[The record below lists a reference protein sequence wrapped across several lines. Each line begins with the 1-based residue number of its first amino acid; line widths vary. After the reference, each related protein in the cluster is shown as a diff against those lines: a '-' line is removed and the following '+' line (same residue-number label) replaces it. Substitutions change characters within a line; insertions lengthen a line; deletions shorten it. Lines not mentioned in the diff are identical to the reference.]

1 MLNWFDMDYKNQAVS
16 KDLSLAEIK
25 LMLTSIIVII
35 ITKGKI
41 KNSGEKDVIYTI
53 LIISKHRILPKS
65 KKLQDIYLI
74 ILSFA

>member
-1 MLNWFDMDYKNQAVS
+1 
-16 KDLSLAEIK
+16 
-25 LMLTSIIVII
+25 MLTSIIVII